1 MTDQTVTAP
10 KRVFLSYAAGDAPF
24 GHELSAALKLTGVNV
39 VDPAKDLGRDDPWSD
54 QILNQLRSAD
64 FFVFILPKSGLET
77 SWQLSELGAARALG
91 KPIVPV
97 MREQAWYATGAIAS
111 RLSGDT
117 ALDASS
123 VPLDQL
129 AQAIVSRGTEPLAA

>member
-1 MTDQTVTAP
+1 MTEQKAAL
-10 KRVFLSYAAGDAPF
+10 KRVFLSYTAGDAPF
-24 GHELSAALKLTGVNV
+24 GQELAAALKQAGVTV
-39 VDPAKDLGRDDPWSD
+39 VDPAHGVGRGDPWSD
-54 QILNQLRSAD
+54 QILNLLRTAD
-64 FFVFILPKSGLET
+64 FFVFVLPKSGLET

-129 AQAIVSRGTEPLAA
+129 ARAIVSRGTEPLAA